1 MTKTQVWLQDKQIDN
16 SFVGRSDYLKAFE
29 TLLSSQQRVLF
40 LHGPGG
46 IGKTWLLYRFNKKC
60 QNRND
65 LISLNIIDMYATACH
80 TIEGWQKKFVDSFPE
95 PRGEFDEYLSR
106 YNGYQNLVRDQQEF
120 SDVIDTARKGIHQAF
135 RKACEQ
141 ISTNQKIIVFLDTLE
156 VVQRQPIVQYIFKLM
171 RELPNFKWV
180 FASREKWNGNG
191 FVYVMP
197 VVGFSNDE
205 AVKLVS
211 KIGGTLTPTARRTIE
226 AIREKLQGKPLM
238 LELAIKWL
246 DSSLLQNP
254 DIIPGLSEK
263 DLERAMLEPIRR
275 LGASMF
281 GDDSSSDAI
290 YYTILYMAYC
300 NHRFTEGLLRTL
312 SDKKFIDLGGLNA
325 ADVLRQIIASCFFTK
340 VRPDGIIQLHDE
352 MERLII
358 ENLWTEYDPE
368 GTIRRELGGEVV
380 TWYDEQI
387 ANNAENFALRGDLEA
402 EQLFYQLRL
411 NFNGNIS
418 RFATLFDQYYDNND
432 LSSCEELVMEIERP
446 EFAPSIAKLKSQLQ
460 IDIYKRLALLYWR
473 LSTYGRALEY
483 AQKFNSIA
491 IEVDDPEQLFGS
503 LRLLHNVCWRQ
514 TPEKGIEYLQLALKI
529 AEDNQW
535 TNQIISTQYLLGF
548 TCRAGTYQYEEA
560 KKWFEKCLKHT
571 PTTDNQ
577 RAQMAAALNDL
588 GYIHAQTGDE
598 VQATAYIRR
607 GLVIRQQLLQK
618 TQNSRDLYQA
628 KKNLALSYNTFGE
641 VNRYFGRLPP
651 AVAFYEKAAELFEEV
666 KDYENVA
673 IARQALGDTQRRI
686 GLAVRLRED
695 PEASQE
701 YFDLAKANLELAIV
715 LYQQFGL
722 DRDVPA
728 VHRRYGRYWRD
739 IGDSQQAIHEFI
751 IALEFAERAE
761 DDLEALEALQE
772 LLFIAAHLADE
783 EKFGEWYSQYKA
795 IIHSSHSHLP
805 HVIKVFEPLG
815 EIAQGLLIYK
825 SKPDEALRLFISGY
839 VGLAKE
845 PGYGF
850 ALYKMHRDLLFECIK
865 KLSEIERRKVW
876 YERIIQALDE
886 HGLKQTCR
894 DLYDYSQVELLT
906 LDLDVE

>member
-16 SFVGRSDYLKAFE
+16 SFVGRSDYLKALE

-46 IGKTWLLYRFNKKC
+46 IGKTWLLYRFNKKY
-60 QNRND
+60 QNRNG

-80 TIEGWQKKFVDSFPE
+80 TIEGWQKKLVDSFPE
-95 PRGEFDEYLSR
+95 PRREFDEYLSR
-106 YNGYQNLVRDQQEF
+106 YNGYQNLIRDQQEF
-120 SDVIDTARKGIHQAF
+120 SDVVDTARKGIHQAF

-197 VVGFSNDE
+197 VAGFSNDE

-226 AIREKLQGKPLM
+226 VIREKLQGKPLM

-263 DLERAMLEPIRR
+263 DLERAMLEPLRR

-340 VRPDGIIQLHDE
+340 VRPDGIVQLHDE

-387 ANNAENFALRGDLEA
+387 SNNAENFALRGDLEA

-432 LSSCEELVMEIERP
+432 LSSCEELVIEIERP
-446 EFAPSIAKLKSQLQ
+446 EFEPSIAKLKAESQ
-460 IDIYKRLALLYWR
+460 IEIYKRLALIYYR
-473 LSTYGRALEY
+473 LSAYDHALEY
-483 AQKFNSIA
+483 AEKFKDLANEINN
-491 IEVDDPEQLFGS
+491 PEQQFGS
-503 LRLLHNVCWRQ
+503 WMRLFNVQWRQ
-514 TPEKGIEYLQLALKI
+514 NPERGIEHLKQALKI
-529 AEDNQW
+529 AEDQKW
-535 TNQIISTQYLLGF
+535 IDQIISIQYLLGF
-548 TCRAGTYQYEEA
+548 TCRAGTYQYGDA
-560 KKWFEKCLKHT
+560 KEWCTKCLAHT
-571 PTTDNQ
+571 PTNDFQ
-577 RAQMAAALNDL
+577 RAKMAAALNDL
-588 GYIHAQTGDE
+588 GYIHAQTGHE
-598 VQATAYIRR
+598 FEATAYVRR
-607 GLVIRQQLLQK
+607 GLAIRQQLLQK
-618 TQNSRDLYQA
+618 SQNLRDLYLA

-641 VNRYFGRLPP
+641 VNRYFGKLPP

-701 YFDLAKANLELAIV
+701 YFDSAKANLELAIV
-715 LYQQFGL
+715 LYHQYGL

-739 IGDSQQAIHEFI
+739 IGDNYQAVHEFNA
-751 IALEFAERAE
+751 ALDAAKSNN

-783 EKFGEWYSQYKA
+783 ENFGEWYSQYKA

-825 SKPDEALRLFISGY
+825 SKPDEALDLFISGY

-845 PGYGF
+845 PGYGY
-850 ALYKMHRDLLFECIK
+850 ALYKTHRDLFFKCIK
-865 KLSEIERRKVW
+865 DLREKEQKKNW
-876 YERIIQALDE
+876 FTRIIQALNDNE
-886 HGLKQTCR
+886 LIETCR
-894 DLYDYSQVELLT
+894 DLYEYSQVELMT
-906 LDLDVE
+906 LDLDSM